1 MLYNSTQTSVIVYKY
16 HKQTTV
22 QYFGG
27 EECSRSTLIF
37 YEKAEGM
44 QIERNYLSNVIVIK
58 IVFYF
63 ALAEPL

>member
-27 EECSRSTLIF
+27 EECSRSTIILF
-37 YEKAEGM
+37 TKEKSVEAG
-44 QIERNYLSNVIVIK
+44 QSYLQRKKIRNVN
-58 IVFYF
+58 
-63 ALAEPL
+63 